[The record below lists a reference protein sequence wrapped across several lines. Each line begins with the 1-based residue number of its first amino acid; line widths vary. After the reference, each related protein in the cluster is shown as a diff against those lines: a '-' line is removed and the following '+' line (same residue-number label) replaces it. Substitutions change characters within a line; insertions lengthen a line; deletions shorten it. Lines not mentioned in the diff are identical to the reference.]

1 MADPCR
7 RTYAVEARLQ
17 QEAEDTDLAVLNMI
31 YWMSSSPTASIPLI
45 QLAQRAGV
53 LSGDYT
59 EEMVKCGA
67 ASLIYFINQ
76 MRIERGN
83 PDSLSYPAWEDS
95 TPGSFHVRLCYLCSK
110 LRQRR
115 EIANRCGPMPS
126 STSSSPAPLTPE
138 EQAGVDE
145 ILALME
151 SGALVLPATVY
162 RWKFEDNNGHPMRPK
177 SLYNT
182 LRLYL
187 WHNNGRG
194 AIYPS

>member
-76 MRIERGN
+76 MRIERGKI
-83 PDSLSYPAWEDS
+83 D
-95 TPGSFHVRLCYLCSK
+95 
-110 LRQRR
+110 
-115 EIANRCGPMPS
+115 I
-126 STSSSPAPLTPE
+126 TPE
-138 EQAGVDE
+138 A
-145 ILALME
+145 II
-151 SGALVLPATVY
+151 
-162 RWKFEDNNGHPMRPK
+162 GHPTPTR
-177 SLYNT
+177 
-182 LRLYL
+182 
-187 WHNNGRG
+187 
-194 AIYPS
+194 